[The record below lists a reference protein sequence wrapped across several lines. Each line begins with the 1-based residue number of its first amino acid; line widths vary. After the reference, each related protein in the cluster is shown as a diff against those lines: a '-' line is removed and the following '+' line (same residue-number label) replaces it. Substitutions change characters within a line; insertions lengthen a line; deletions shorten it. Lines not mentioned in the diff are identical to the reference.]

1 MITVWELSEN
11 YWEYVGLV
19 TVESNKMPVVKML
32 SDGSCEMQVDGIIIS
47 FDEEIRLK
55 EGDE

>member
-1 MITVWELSEN
+1 MITIWELSEN
-11 YWEYVGLV
+11 NWEYGGLV